1 MNVYVMAGYVLRA
14 RGRDAP
20 AMTLDDL
27 VVAVKQLRRPMVPLV
42 SGLALAVDS
51 DDGRGLISLLEDND
65 RELGRLCDR
74 LSDHLGRHPE
84 PTGRCE
90 PWM

>member
-1 MNVYVMAGYVLRA
+1 MKIYMTAGSA
-14 RGRDAP
+14 PCAGGDAP

-27 VVAVKQLRRPMVPLV
+27 VIAVERHRRQMAPLV
-42 SGLALAVDS
+42 SGLSHAVHS
-51 DDGRGLISLLEDND
+51 DDGQRLISLLEDND
-65 RELGRLCDR
+65 RELGRLSDR
-74 LSDHLGRHPE
+74 LRDHLGRHSE